1 MDNFSN
7 QEMAPKGAGI
17 SYWRSEFERI
27 YVIAANK
34 RRSVV
39 TQSEYGGKQSRF
51 SIVNPGRGEVGEE
64 TVAVASV
71 QEIEV
76 ASF

>member
-7 QEMAPKGAGI
+7 QEMAPKRAGVT
-17 SYWRSEFERI
+17 YWRSEFERI

-39 TQSEYGGKQSRF
+39 TQSGYGGKQSRF
-51 SIVNPGRGEVGEE
+51 SIVNLGKDEMGEE

-71 QEIEV
+71 HEIEV